1 MRSCQKW
8 MFAVLL
14 AVILLPA
21 IFCRPALGEQ
31 QGDKPAKTTTDWQ
44 QLDLAKTDVAGA
56 TVYYEKSLEPNLPE
70 FESLYRQF
78 LAEREKFNEILGK
91 GREIIVDVNRIL
103 GVTDPN
109 TEKQSE
115 ILLAFAEKLL
125 QAKPT
130 FYLVTRPK
138 IKSFLKA
145 GGQLPDCTYDRASD
159 FVVYKPHWD
168 VTIKGGPLREY
179 EFAIP
184 ISLDEKFA
192 GQVGF
197 FLQLPA
203 KFFGG
208 GLSIGGAI
216 HEVVEINLVRRT
228 KPMGPY
234 WRWFNEGVANV
245 ITTEI
250 LKKYGGEKIAGDF
263 AGAYDTGR
271 YKDMEK
277 KINLQYWIP
286 QDWILIEIPLE
297 TERQIELARYA
308 YATYEARMLVEKNGI
323 ECIRR
328 ILDEVSTKQSRLSGE
343 LFSAIKKVT
352 GEDIEPRLAS
362 YQTFSTRHEG
372 LIKYATKHDL
382 LRKDNYEGRLNCFV
396 RRIELQAD
404 ELSGQIL
411 EECGFVAMLLIQL
424 GRENT
429 ADKLMDYCVDF
440 THKNASPLGYQN
452 ALALYV
458 AYTIESNKPEKGL
471 KRADELL
478 KIEPDNVYAL
488 TAKMLAYKNAGEIT
502 EAKKIAEKIYSL
514 ADVQS
519 PAYKFASLVLAA
531 DPNQPPPKQ

>member
-1 MRSCQKW
+1 MNNKAFSVAFLFPLLLSCPTLCNQPGTDT
-8 MFAVLL
+8 
-14 AVILLPA
+14 PA
-21 IFCRPALGEQ
+21 TSATGWQQLGL
-31 QGDKPAKTTTDWQ
+31 AKTTVEW
-44 QLDLAKTDVAGA
+44 V
-56 TVYYEKSLEPNLPE
+56 TVYYEKSLEPNLPVFAGE
-70 FESLYRQF
+70 YRKF
-78 LAEREKFNEILGK
+78 LADRAKANEIVARK
-91 GREIIVDVNRIL
+91 HEIIIDINRIL
-103 GVTDPN
+103 GCTDPN
-109 TEKQSE
+109 TEKQAA
-115 ILLAFAEKLL
+115 ILTAVSGVFS

-130 FYLVTRPK
+130 FYLVTRPT
-138 IKSFLKA
+138 IKSFLKSGGRLPDFTYDKATDITFYSPHWSVTSA
-145 GGQLPDCTYDRASD
+145 GGSLKEFELTLPIAPDKD
-159 FVVYKPHWD
+159 FAEQVAG
-168 VTIKGGPLREY
+168 ILGILKGYGSGP
-179 EFAIP
+179 
-184 ISLDEKFA
+184 
-192 GQVGF
+192 
-197 FLQLPA
+197 
-203 KFFGG
+203 
-208 GLSIGGAI
+208 GLIGAAI
-216 HEVVEINLVRRT
+216 HEVTEITLIGHA
-228 KPMGPY
+228 KPMSPY

-250 LKKYGGEKIAGDF
+250 LKKYGGEKMAGDF
-263 AGAYDTGR
+263 AGANDTGQ

-286 QDWILIEIPLE
+286 KDWILIEIPLE

-308 YATYEARMLVEKNGI
+308 YATYEARMLIEKHGI

-352 GEDIEPRLAS
+352 GEDIKPRLAS

-372 LIKYATKHDL
+372 LTKYATKHNL
-382 LRKDNYEGRLNCFV
+382 LRKDNYEGRLSCFV

-458 AYTIESNKPEKGL
+458 AYAIESNKPEKGL

-488 TAKMLAYKNAGEIT
+488 TAKMLAYKNAGELT